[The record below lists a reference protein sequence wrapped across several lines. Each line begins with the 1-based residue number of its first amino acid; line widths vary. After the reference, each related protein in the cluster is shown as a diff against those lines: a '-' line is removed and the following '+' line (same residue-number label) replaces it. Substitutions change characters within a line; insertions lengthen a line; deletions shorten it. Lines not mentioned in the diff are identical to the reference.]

1 MEKFSFDVDSR
12 VISCVAPVMDE
23 DNLSQVLCDRYRCP
37 DNFFDFDLNRKL
49 STDLGYFRFGPNAIC
64 YGRSSAGPRASSPE
78 APLCDALTSA
88 VVKEGK
94 LGLTFDPSEIVE
106 TLREERYPRRRLSVY
121 DDLLKRIYYW
131 LRPFTNQ
138 FVREQIQRFYARN
151 WQKLSFPRWPLDT
164 TVENLCETLL
174 LLSLQ
179 AKSVES
185 VPFVWFWPRGARG
198 CVLMTH
204 DVETTAGRDFCPNL
218 LDLDDSYGIKA
229 SFQIVPEERYEVPP
243 KLLDTIRNHGFEV
256 GVQDL
261 NHDGRLYDNRA
272 EFLRRAKKINRYGA
286 EWQAKGFRA
295 GVLYRKPEWF
305 DSLDFSYEMSIPNVA
320 HLDPQPGG
328 CCTVMPYFIENIL
341 EIPVTAVQD
350 YTLFHILRC
359 RSIDLW
365 KTQTKMILQKYG
377 LVSFIVH
384 PDYIIEQETRSLYE
398 DLLRYLQDVR
408 SQRDI
413 WFALPHEINSW
424 WRMRSEMRLE
434 KHGNS
439 WKIVGD
445 GAERAVLAYAKN
457 IDGKLTYEPAG
468 TTVASVSR

>member
-1 MEKFSFDVDSR
+1 
-12 VISCVAPVMDE
+12 
-23 DNLSQVLCDRYRCP
+23 
-37 DNFFDFDLNRKL
+37 
-49 STDLGYFRFGPNAIC
+49 
-64 YGRSSAGPRASSPE
+64 
-78 APLCDALTSA
+78 
-88 VVKEGK
+88 
-94 LGLTFDPSEIVE
+94 
-106 TLREERYPRRRLSVY
+106 
-121 DDLLKRIYYW
+121 
-131 LRPFTNQ
+131 
-138 FVREQIQRFYARN
+138 
-151 WQKLSFPRWPLDT
+151 
-164 TVENLCETLL
+164 
-174 LLSLQ
+174 
-179 AKSVES
+179 
-185 VPFVWFWPRGARG
+185 
-198 CVLMTH
+198 
-204 DVETTAGRDFCPNL
+204 
-218 LDLDDSYGIKA
+218 
-229 SFQIVPEERYEVPP
+229 
-243 KLLDTIRNHGFEV
+243 
-256 GVQDL
+256 
-261 NHDGRLYDNRA
+261 
-272 EFLRRAKKINRYGA
+272 
-286 EWQAKGFRA
+286 
-295 GVLYRKPEWF
+295 
-305 DSLDFSYEMSIPNVA
+305 MSIPNVA